1 MKRYSSK
8 QHQLI
13 IIAFLATFW
22 LSSPI
27 YSDQPSGSSK
37 SLPRIIPL
45 PEIESPGYVRAEF
58 GKVYIQD
65 KTNIAVYSFETGRFL
80 KHIGRSGQGP
90 GEFTMLG
97 SFYLAEGRVVAE
109 DIGKTLFFSP
119 EGDYLGQLI
128 PPSRVMIYPYLPV
141 GDHFVGAP
149 LERAEDGRSLPVTL
163 IVYDQ
168 AGKPLKR
175 LLEIPDVM
183 PPPPPRPGSSVP
195 SGKVNQ
201 LMVREY
207 FDYIVYDHKIFVADS
222 SQGLSIKVFDE
233 SGNLLYEIRHP
244 IEKTRVP
251 KDYRDRV
258 LRSLPKKF
266 LENNQPIFP
275 PYFPSF
281 VAFKIDDGKIY
292 AITPAQKNQLNEV
305 ITMDLKGQ
313 ILDRSFRFQ
322 KEIDYEVPIRF
333 ARTFDVEK
341 DCFVWVEYN
350 EPAERYELHIY

>member
-1 MKRYSSK
+1 MKRNSSR
-8 QHQLI
+8 QYRLI
-13 IIAFLATFW
+13 IMAALITFW

-37 SLPRIIPL
+37 NQPRIIPL
-45 PEIESPGYVRAEF
+45 PELESPGYVRAEF

-65 KTNIAVYSFETGRFL
+65 ETNIAVYSFETGRFL

-90 GEFTMLG
+90 GEFTLV
-97 SFYLAEGRVVAE
+97 STFYLAEDRIVAE

-119 EGDYLGQLI
+119 EGDYLGQII
-128 PPSRVMIYPYLPV
+128 PPSRVMVYPYLPV
-141 GDHFVGAP
+141 GNHFVGAP
-149 LERAEDGRSLPVTL
+149 LERDEDGRSLPLTL

-168 AGKPLKR
+168 AGQPLKR

-195 SGKVNQ
+195 SGKLNQ
-201 LMVREY
+201 LMIREY

-222 SQGLSIKVFDE
+222 NQGLAIKVFDE
-233 SGNLLYEIRHP
+233 TGNLLYEIRHP
-244 IEKTRVP
+244 IEKIRVP

-258 LRSLPKKF
+258 LRSLKF

-292 AITPAQKNQLNEV
+292 VITPAQKNQLNEV

-313 ILDRSFRFQ
+313 ILDRSFCFPM
-322 KEIDYEVPIRF
+322 EISYSIPSYC